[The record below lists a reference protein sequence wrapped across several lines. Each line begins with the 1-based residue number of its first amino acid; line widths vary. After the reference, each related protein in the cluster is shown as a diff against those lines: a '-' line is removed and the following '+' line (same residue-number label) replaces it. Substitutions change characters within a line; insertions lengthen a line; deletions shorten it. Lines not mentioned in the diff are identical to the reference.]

1 MSRLLVHVEGETEE
15 SFVNEVLSPHPY
27 EHGFSKVSA
36 RLIGNAR
43 QRDRRG
49 GIRAWIAVRKD
60 IVNHLR
66 EDRGSI
72 ATTMVDYYGLPQT
85 GSKAWPGRLLAS
97 RASLSAGKAK
107 TVEAALLEDIAQVMG
122 PGFDQ
127 ERFIPHVTMHEF
139 EALLF
144 SDSHGLGRGIGR
156 PELAARGKSHHGIR
170 PSLHPGGRRCDSGT
184 YSRYAPESRLVRR
197 AQERSRCSRDFHHG
211 LLVSKFQEIR
221 DGFDHPEE
229 IDDSPETA
237 PSKRVSE
244 VFPEY
249 QKPLMGTLAVL
260 EIGLEPIRDACP
272 HFRSWLDVLHGLP
285 HRRHLHRQ
293 SGQADR

>member
-15 SFVNEVLSPHPY
+15 SFVNEVLSPHLY
-27 EHGFSKVSA
+27 DHGFSRVSA
-36 RLIGNAR
+36 RLIGSAR
-43 QRDRRG
+43 QRNRRG
-49 GIRAWIAVRKD
+49 GIKAWSAVRKD

-66 EDRGSI
+66 EDRRSI

-85 GSKAWPGRLLAS
+85 GSEAWPGRELAS
-97 RASLSAGKAK
+97 GFLLSAKKAR
-107 TVEAALLEDIAQVMG
+107 TVETALLEDIAQVMG
-122 PGFDQ
+122 PRFEQ
-127 ERFIPHVTMHEF
+127 ERFIPYVMMHEF

-144 SDSHGLGRGIGR
+144 SDCYGFGRGIGR
-156 PELAARGKSHHGIR
+156 PK
-170 PSLHPGGRRCDSGT
+170 
-184 YSRYAPESRLVRR
+184 
-197 AQERSRCSRDFHHG
+197 
-211 LLVSKFQEIR
+211 LVSKFQEIR

-260 EIGLEPIRDACP
+260 EIGLEPIRAACP
-272 HFRSWLDVLHGLP
+272 HFGSWLDLLERVPG
-285 HRRHLHRQ
+285 
-293 SGQADR
+293 S

>member
-15 SFVNEVLSPHPY
+15 SFVNNVLAPHLY
-27 EHGFSKVSA
+27 GHGFSNVSA

-49 GIRAWIAVRKD
+49 GIRPWTAVQND

-66 EDRGSI
+66 GDRASI
-72 ATTMVDYYGLPQT
+72 ATTMVDYYGMPKT
-85 GSKAWPGRLLAS
+85 GSKAWPGRAAAS
-97 RASLSAGKAK
+97 RSSLSAEKAK
-107 TVEAALLEDIAQVMG
+107 LVETALLEDIVQVMG
-122 PGFDQ
+122 PRFEQ
-127 ERFIPHVTMHEF
+127 ERFIPYVMMHEF

-144 SDSHGLGRGIGR
+144 SDCNGFGRGIGR
-156 PELAARGKSHHGIR
+156 LE
-170 PSLHPGGRRCDSGT
+170 
-184 YSRYAPESRLVRR
+184 
-197 AQERSRCSRDFHHG
+197 
-211 LLVSKFQEIR
+211 LVSKFQDIR
-221 DGFDHPEE
+221 NGFDHPEE

-237 PSKRVSE
+237 PSKRVTK

-272 HFRSWLDVLHGLP
+272 HFRSWLDALHGLP